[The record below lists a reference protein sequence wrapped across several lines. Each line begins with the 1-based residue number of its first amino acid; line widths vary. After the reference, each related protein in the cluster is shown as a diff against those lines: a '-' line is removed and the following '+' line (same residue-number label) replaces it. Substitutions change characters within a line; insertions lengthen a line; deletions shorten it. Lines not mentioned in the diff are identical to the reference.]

1 MPSKGNT
8 KGSLISPAYS
18 IERQR
23 QYLSSAIVCA
33 KRMHLFFSLFF
44 QAEHI
49 FSIAFPRPATQDS
62 FTCGPD
68 IRSYRKSALRGT
80 TQTSGRRDRERDV
93 KVKSD
98 FPSQPVRRRVPGD
111 EGWSNPAGE
120 RACASWQA
128 RPVQGHRAA
137 HAAQPSLRPA
147 KRPGALYWNSADR
160 LSWLCEERSRRPA
173 LSTIARIRLNAIAQ
187 SYSIL
192 RSSVICNLSAD
203 KIIIMTECW
212 TINVKEELEKYFR
225 YMTKYMLIKMWINMW
240 KYTWTFQLIYYLRDL
255 SLFHQVNHKIFV

>member
-8 KGSLISPAYS
+8 KGPLISPAYS

-23 QYLSSAIVCA
+23 RCLSFAIVCA
-33 KRMHLFFSLFF
+33 KRMHFFRFFFF

-49 FSIAFPRPATQDS
+49 SSIALPRPATRDS
-62 FTCGPD
+62 FTSESD

-80 TQTSGRRDRERDV
+80 TQASGRRDRERDV

-147 KRPGALYWNSADR
+147 KTRCPLLKFGGSIVVIVR
-160 LSWLCEERSRRPA
+160 GT
-173 LSTIARIRLNAIAQ
+173 LSTTRPLDDRENMFKRDCSELFYFEIIRA
-187 SYSIL
+187 SK
-192 RSSVICNLSAD
+192 ICNLSA
-203 KIIIMTECW
+203 
-212 TINVKEELEKYFR
+212 EK
-225 YMTKYMLIKMWINMW
+225 LP
-240 KYTWTFQLIYYLRDL
+240 
-255 SLFHQVNHKIFV
+255 

>member
-1 MPSKGNT
+1 MKKIIKFVSLVKTLMKYSINNFKWSESFDFPASWAEEGEDQLTRQFKPEFQGCPQRETRKGP
-8 KGSLISPAYS
+8 LINPAYS

-23 QYLSSAIVCA
+23 RYLSVRDRLREAYA
-33 KRMHLFFSLFF
+33 FFFFFRFFF
-44 QAEHI
+44 QTEHI
-49 FSIAFPRPATQDS
+49 FSIALPRPATQDS
-62 FTCGPD
+62 FTSGPD

-80 TQTSGRRDRERDV
+80 TRASGRRDRERDV

-137 HAAQPSLRPA
+137 HAAQSSLRPA

-160 LSWLCEERSRRPA
+160 LSWLYEERSRRPA
-173 LSTIARIRLNAIAQ
+173 LSTIARICLNAIAR

-192 RSSVICNLSAD
+192 SSF
-203 KIIIMTECW
+203 E
-212 TINVKEELEKYFR
+212 
-225 YMTKYMLIKMWINMW
+225 
-240 KYTWTFQLIYYLRDL
+240 DL
-255 SLFHQVNHKIFV
+255 